1 MELIVMVLVP
11 LPLGY
16 FLRQRIVAF
25 IAYIAVHAFT
35 FTFQTAELV
44 REWVGGSTEAFAK
57 DPMQPAWAYLL
68 VNALIYAAGF
78 GLVALGHRLARRRR
92 SRNQTPEAVDLAH

>member
-16 FLRQRIVAF
+16 LIRQRIVAF
-25 IAYIAVHAFT
+25 IAYIAVHAFI
-35 FTFQTAELV
+35 FTFQTAVLL
-44 REWVGGSTEAFAK
+44 RAWVGGSAEAFPP
-57 DPMQPAWAYLL
+57 DPMQSPWAYLF
-68 VNALIYAAGF
+68 VNALIYAAGL

-92 SRNQTPEAVDLAH
+92 SQAPEAVDLAH